1 MSMELLVMQ
10 HLLED
15 HRLPQYVIERVMK
28 ALREGESHRLNAIM
42 LQHRIE
48 QLEQHVPEEIR
59 NPKPQRYMGSYVKR
73 TGD

>member
-1 MSMELLVMQ
+1 MSIEHNIIRQ
-10 HLLED
+10 TLED
-15 HRLPQYVIERVMK
+15 YRLPEYVIDRVMR
-28 ALREGESHRLNAIM
+28 ALNVAESHRLKAIT
-42 LQHRIE
+42 LEARIA